1 MKTKNFLLSVNFI
14 FIIRNYGQFN
24 RVLTNTIFIIGGEE
38 RELWMCNLQA
48 FSFWSQKLFQYW
60 VVSMSRN
67 LFYFNNHP
75 CCRWLVRPSLIP
87 QHFVLFLVNTGL
99 AETTV
104 WFPSLILRCIIHRSS
119 GLDWLRSTDRG
130 LDHSLGKLEPSDDSV
145 VFSGWLAD
153 RVLSLDVRIQ
163 RERPVWQNHRGW

>member
-1 MKTKNFLLSVNFI
+1 M
-14 FIIRNYGQFN
+14 
-24 RVLTNTIFIIGGEE
+24 
-38 RELWMCNLQA
+38 
-48 FSFWSQKLFQYW
+48 
-60 VVSMSRN
+60 
-67 LFYFNNHP
+67 
-75 CCRWLVRPSLIP
+75 RPSLIP

-163 RERPVWQNHRGW
+163 RK